1 MQGVQAF
8 DARLTLFFCNLH
20 TPHSKALAQKKEKK
34 KIENSSITSVDV
46 QRVDSV

>member
-34 KIENSSITSVDV
+34 KNRKLVNYLS
-46 QRVDSV
+46 